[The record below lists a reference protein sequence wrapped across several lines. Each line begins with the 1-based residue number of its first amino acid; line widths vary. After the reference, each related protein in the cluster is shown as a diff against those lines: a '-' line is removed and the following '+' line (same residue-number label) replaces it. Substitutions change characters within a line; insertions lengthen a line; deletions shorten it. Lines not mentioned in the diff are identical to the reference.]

1 MLHACQP
8 PQWSSLPLRP
18 AQSEDAGLLH
28 ADAVR
33 VAFDFFSKRAAL
45 GFIVPEW
52 LPTPENVQYH
62 AAVAQLDTAV
72 YRIIADRQQR
82 LRGKDAPTKKSQ
94 VDTPGSLSAGIRV
107 YSGPAECTAFL
118 GDALFWSVSAQ
129 I

>member
-1 MLHACQP
+1 MTAWLMMLAWPETQIF
-8 PQWSSLPLRP
+8 
-18 AQSEDAGLLH
+18 ADAVS

-62 AAVAQLDTAV
+62 AAVAQLDNAV
-72 YRIIADRQQR
+72 YRIIADRKQR
-82 LRGKDAPTKKSQ
+82 LSELKASSKQGQ
-94 VDTPGSLSAGIRV
+94 VRQLQWHAASLSKVNPVLCCAVLRG
-107 YSGPAECTAFL
+107 A
-118 GDALFWSVSAQ
+118 ALHCA

>member
-1 MLHACQP
+1 MLHARQL
-8 PQWSSLPLRP
+8 PQWSSLPSRP
-18 AQSEDAGLLH
+18 ARSDDAGLLL

-72 YRIIADRQQR
+72 YGIIADRQQR
-82 LRGKDAPTKKSQ
+82 LLGKDVPTKKNQ
-94 VDTPGSLSAGIRV
+94 VDTPGTLSAEIRV
-107 YSGPAECTAFL
+107 
-118 GDALFWSVSAQ
+118 
-129 I
+129 